1 MALLVLAHAFFDRM
15 IEVATVDH
23 GLRPEAGEE
32 CALVAR
38 ACEERGIACHI
49 LKVTVAEGNLQDR
62 ARSARYAALGQWA
75 RDRRLA
81 AIATAHHADDQAE
94 TLLMRLNR
102 GSGLAGLAGIRS
114 STMIE
119 GCPVPVIR
127 PLLQFRR
134 EELRA
139 ILRGTG
145 TPFADDPSNR
155 DESFER
161 VRIRRELE
169 KADWIDPL
177 ALARSAAHL
186 EETER
191 ALASIADQLWDSEV
205 TVTDGHIAV
214 PIADSIDVSSR
225 LVARAISGFGQ
236 TASLGEVAGFLKTL
250 DRRGNIAGILIEKQ
264 QDVYACSPEP
274 PRRSG

>member
-1 MALLVLAHAFFDRM
+1 MALLVLAHALFNGM

-38 ACEERGIACHI
+38 VCEERGIACRI

-62 ARSARYAALGQWA
+62 ARSARYAGLGEWA
-75 RDRRLA
+75 RDRQLA

-119 GCPVPVIR
+119 GCPVPVVR

-139 ILRGTG
+139 ILRATG

-186 EETER
+186 EEAER
-191 ALASIADQLWDSEV
+191 ALASIADQLWDSEA

-225 LVARAISGFGQ
+225 LVARAIAGFGQ
-236 TASLGEVAGFLKTL
+236 TVSRGEVAGFLKTL

-264 QDVYACSPEP
+264 QDVYVCSPEP

>member
-1 MALLVLAHAFFDRM
+1 
-15 IEVATVDH
+15 
-23 GLRPEAGEE
+23 
-32 CALVAR
+32 
-38 ACEERGIACHI
+38 
-49 LKVTVAEGNLQDR
+49 
-62 ARSARYAALGQWA
+62 
-75 RDRRLA
+75 
-81 AIATAHHADDQAE
+81 
-94 TLLMRLNR
+94 MRLNR

-191 ALASIADQLWDSEV
+191 RAR
-205 TVTDGHIAV
+205 
-214 PIADSIDVSSR
+214 IDCGSV
-225 LVARAISGFGQ
+225 VG
-236 TASLGEVAGFLKTL
+236 
-250 DRRGNIAGILIEKQ
+250 
-264 QDVYACSPEP
+264 
-274 PRRSG
+274 